1 MDPIQKED
9 SEESRYPLFIEK
21 NKKSFIEFI
30 DKLKREGEETK
41 EAFEIIKKYAATG
54 DITPE
59 EEEKFRTQVYDI
71 LKMFGLGIPFA
82 VVPGATVIIPII
94 LKFSSKYGI
103 NILPTAF
110 QEKKEE

>member
-9 SEESRYPLFIEK
+9 SEESRYSRFIEK
-21 NKKSFIEFI
+21 NKKSFIESI
-30 DKLKREGEETK
+30 DKLKQEGEETK
-41 EAFEIIKKYAATG
+41 EA
-54 DITPE
+54 E

-71 LKMFGLGIPFA
+71 LKMLGLGIPFA
-82 VVPGATVIIPII
+82 VVPGATAIIPII